1 MDLSCVENLAQKIN
15 LDLKTWGIQCGF
27 IVAYHPLDYCK
38 TLVQVG
44 YEPFPPVESWF
55 FGSTYLGLPNMF
67 QYLRY
72 LKSVDGF
79 SGCYRGLTA
88 RLCGSTVSACVY
100 NTLSKKVS
108 ISEDHTTDSDVPSF
122 LKKTAVEIVCVTGST
137 IVAHPFHVI
146 AVRTMAQFVG
156 RETIYQSLWGSI
168 CEIYGKEGIK
178 GFFSGVIPR
187 LVGDIIYISISATI
201 VYIACR
207 HFGKSKLTDQA
218 GSMTGNMVASSFSYP
233 FQVVSNTI
241 IVNNSGL
248 AVGCAPHTRP
258 FYNWV
263 DAYRSLKYEKQLKR
277 GSSLVGRAYT
287 GPTYLVNGRPRPYG
301 FYFGPVHLPGASYK

>member
-1 MDLSCVENLAQKIN
+1 
-15 LDLKTWGIQCGF
+15 
-27 IVAYHPLDYCK
+27 
-38 TLVQVG
+38 
-44 YEPFPPVESWF
+44 
-55 FGSTYLGLPNMF
+55 MF

-72 LKSVDGF
+72 VKSVDGF
-79 SGCYRGLTA
+79 AGCYRGLTA

-108 ISEDHTTDSDVPSF
+108 SRAGEGSNSEEQVHIGKVSTFRSTSWVRTDPAADSDVPEF
-122 LKKTAVEIVCVTGST
+122 LKKTALEIVCVTGST

-156 RETIYQSLWGSI
+156 RETVYQSLWGSI
-168 CEIYGKEGIK
+168 CEIYGREGIK
-178 GFFSGVIPR
+178 GFFCGLIPR

-201 VYIACR
+201 VYLTCR

-218 GSMTGNMVASSFSYP
+218 GSMTGNMIASSFSYP
-233 FQVVSNTI
+233 FQVVANTV

-248 AVGCAPHTRP
+248 AIGSPPHTRH
-258 FYNWV
+258 FHNWV
-263 DAYRSLKYEKQLKR
+263 EAYRALKYEKQLKR

-287 GPTYLVNGRPRPYG
+287 GPTYLVDGRSRPCG
-301 FYFGPVHLPGASYK
+301 FYFGPVHHPGTGYKTSA